1 MKKLIIAVLAFLP
14 VFAFATDTVLTSET
28 KVRVD
33 KAQIDVSDKAS
44 LQSGAKLF
52 MNYCAGC
59 HSTQYQRYNRV
70 AADLGIPEDVMQA
83 NLNFTG
89 VAVGDLMTNA
99 IPEKDAANWFGAP
112 PPDLTLVARVRGT
125 NWLYTYLRT
134 FYIDEERPF
143 GVNNLIFPSVGMPHV
158 LEPLQGRHTAQVTK
172 FTKSEDADQWTN
184 EDGTISWSNKQ
195 LNNAIKDSAV
205 VYKQTTQNADT
216 QVKTKHVTLT
226 NLSSDGKGELS
237 GEEYDQAAL
246 DLVNFLAY
254 SADPVKLE
262 RHRIGYWVL
271 GFLVIFFIFGYL
283 LKKEYW
289 RDVH

>member
-14 VFAFATDTVLTSET
+14 ALAFASGAVKL
-28 KVRVD
+28 D
-33 KAQIDVSDKAS
+33 KAHYDLHDKAS

-70 AADLGIPEDVMQA
+70 AEDLGIPLDVMQA

-89 VAVGDLMTNA
+89 VPVGDLMKNS
-99 IPEKDAANWFGAP
+99 IPEKDAAAWFGAP

-125 NWLYTYLRT
+125 DWLYTYLRS
-134 FYIDEERPF
+134 FYADETRPF
-143 GVNNLIFPSVGMPHV
+143 GVNNIVFPSVGMPHV
-158 LEPLQGRHTAQVTK
+158 LEPLQGRTTLKTELHTVDGEQV
-172 FTKSEDADQWTN
+172 
-184 EDGTISWSNKQ
+184 
-195 LNNAIKDSAV
+195 AV
-205 VYKQTTQNADT
+205 PVGIEVAGN
-216 QVKTKHVTLT
+216 
-226 NLSSDGKGELS
+226 GELS
-237 GEEYDQAAL
+237 TEEYDKAVL
-246 DLVNFLAY
+246 DIVNFLAY

-262 RHRIGYWVL
+262 RHRMGYWVL